1 MSEAEQQTNETL
13 KRIQTVQELYGCLS
27 AALTMEKGR
36 KPSPHPPLHPPRAE
50 RQSLLQLT
58 QKLPIRGLAAFG
70 VDRLA
75 KEARNRI
82 VVAAI
87 PCRFDSEPQPTLD
100 GAWGQLRAVRHQRV

>member
-27 AALTMEKGR
+27 AALTMEEAR
-36 KPSPHPPLHPPRAE
+36 EERAE
-50 RQSLLQLT
+50 ALTPPSSRQSLLQLT